1 MSGTALRQGKTALA
15 ALIAMAL
22 TASWR
27 PASARAVLVEA
38 EGFEDL
44 GGWVVDQQFMDQM
57 GSPFLL
63 AHGMGVPVADAST
76 TVELPAP
83 GTYRVWVR
91 TRDWVAPWKVSG
103 APGKFK
109 LRVGGRELD
118 AVFGTKSAEW
128 RWQDGGAVRIAG
140 TKVALALH
148 DLTGFEGRCDAILLT
163 TDARFVPPDGGE
175 KLAAFRRKALA
186 LPAVPSDAGE
196 FDLVVVGGGIAGTCS
211 AISAAR
217 LGLDVA
223 LVQNRPVLGGNN
235 SSEVR
240 VHLGGKI
247 NLPPYPSLGDVVRE
261 IGPRKQGNAGPAERY
276 EDGKKLRVARAE
288 KKLHLFLSMHVYKV
302 EKAGGRIVAV
312 VAKHIR
318 KGTELRFRGRV
329 FADCTGDGTVGYLA
343 GVEFRMGRE
352 SRGDTGESLAP
363 PKGDRMTMGTSVQW
377 YSVKADG
384 PAEFPDC
391 PWGVRFSEQTCQ
403 RVTKGE
409 WNWETGMNRDQ
420 IAEFEFIRD
429 YGLRAIYGNWS
440 FLKNHGRDRARYAG
454 RKLGWVAYVG
464 GKRESRRLVG
474 DVVLRQQDIDERRQF
489 PDACVTTTWTID
501 LHYPE
506 PKNSSQFPG
515 EEFRSIAR
523 HRRIKPYPIP
533 YRCLYSRDVRNLFM
547 AGRCISVT
555 HVALGT
561 IRVMR
566 TCGMMGEVVGMAA
579 SLCKKH
585 GTDPRGVYREH
596 LEELKGLMQRGVG
609 KAPAEAKAADE
620 WLKAAG
626 PNLARSAR
634 PSVSGSMD
642 AAKYPPRMI
651 TDGRADTSNNRLRWL
666 SDRKLPHR
674 VELAWDKP
682 RTVSAARIVT
692 GYRAGGGLSSTVTDF
707 RLQYHDGAGWK
718 DVPGAKVTG
727 NAEADRRLS
736 FPAVRTDRMRLLV
749 TATHGD
755 ISRIWEIGLY
765 HPQGAGGKSA
775 R

>member
-1 MSGTALRQGKTALA
+1 LVDKDVARREGNRIAPGYRALTVDPGRHNVEASGVPRRRMRVPSHARRQVRAGDADPPDEDRREHPGQEALVIESRIIVQPAKPALTVLLAVALA
-15 ALIAMAL
+15 
-22 TASWR
+22 ASWR

-38 EGFEDL
+38 EGFDDP
-44 GGWVVDQQFMDQM
+44 GGWVIDQQFMDQM

-63 AHGMGVPVADAST
+63 AHGMGVPVADATT

-91 TRDWVAPWKVSG
+91 TRDWVAPWRVSG

-109 LRVGGRELD
+109 LKVDGRELD
-118 AVFGTKSAEW
+118 AVFGTKGAEW
-128 RWQDGGAVRIAG
+128 RWQDGGTVRIAG
-140 TKVALALH
+140 TKAALALH

-175 KLAAFRRKALA
+175 KLAVFRRKTLA
-186 LPAVPSDAGE
+186 LPEAPADAGE

-288 KKLHLFLSMHVYKV
+288 KKLQLFLSMHVFKV
-302 EKAGGRIVAV
+302 EKAEGRIVAV
-312 VAKHIR
+312 VAKHIQ
-318 KGTELRFRGRV
+318 KGSELRFPGRV

-343 GVEFRMGRE
+343 GAKFRMGRE
-352 SRGDTGESLAP
+352 SRGETGESLAP
-363 PKGDRMTMGTSVQW
+363 PKADRMTMGTSVQW
-377 YSVKADG
+377 YSVKAEGAAD
-384 PAEFPDC
+384 FPDC
-391 PWGVRFSEQTCQ
+391 PWGVRFSHETCQ

-429 YGLRAIYGNWS
+429 YGLRAVYGNWS
-440 FLKNHGRDRARYAG
+440 FLKNHGRDRGRYAG

-474 DVVLRQQDIDERRQF
+474 DVVLRQQDIEERRQF
-489 PDACVTTTWTID
+489 PDACVTTTWSID

-533 YRCLYSRDVRNLFM
+533 YRCLYSRDVGNLFM

-579 SLCKKH
+579 SLCKKQDD
-585 GTDPRGVYREH
+585 GRGRRD
-596 LEELKGLMQRGVG
+596 GGV
-609 KAPAEAKAADE
+609 ALQEARY
-620 WLKAAG
+620 
-626 PNLARSAR
+626 RSAR
-634 PSVSGSMD
+634 RLPGPPRRAQRAD
-642 AAKYPPRMI
+642 AARRRQVACRSEGGRRVAQSRRAQPRPH
-651 TDGRADTSNNRLRWL
+651 RKAERLRKHGRGQVPAA
-666 SDRKLPHR
+666 DAHR
-674 VELAWDKP
+674 
-682 RTVSAARIVT
+682 R
-692 GYRAGGGLSSTVTDF
+692 
-707 RLQYHDGAGWK
+707 
-718 DVPGAKVTG
+718 PGRHRQQPFAV
-727 NAEADRRLS
+727 AERPEAS
-736 FPAVRTDRMRLLV
+736 P
-749 TATHGD
+749 
-755 ISRIWEIGLY
+755 
-765 HPQGAGGKSA
+765 
-775 R
+775 